1 MGQRRRNEHRY
12 WSGRV
17 EWMSAVVRRAE
28 GGVIGFLDEGIVGE
42 VGRLCDGHI
51 LLAEPQ
57 LPSLEELS

>member
-1 MGQRRRNEHRY
+1 
-12 WSGRV
+12 
-17 EWMSAVVRRAE
+17 MSAVVRRAE
-28 GGVIGFLDEGIVGE
+28 GGVIGFLDEGMVGE